1 MACTP
6 ARRPVKPYLEVR
18 GRGTPAPH
26 LRLGRAAEEA
36 AAQFLQTQ
44 GAQVLLRNYRCRCGE
59 LDIVARCGEELA
71 LVEVRSRSSE
81 AFGGAAASVGAGKRR
96 RLTRAAARLLQERP
110 ELARLRVRF
119 DVVVVKDPLG
129 KAPRIEWIK
138 HAFSCAA
145 HRI

>member
-6 ARRPVKPYLEVR
+6 ARRPVKRGLEDR
-18 GRGTPAPH
+18 GGGAPA

-36 AAQFLQTQ
+36 AAQFLKTH

-81 AFGGAAASVGAGKRR
+81 AFGGAAASVDAAKRR
-96 RLTRAAARLLQERP
+96 RLIRAAARLLQERP

-119 DVVVVKDPLG
+119 DVVAVKDPLG
-129 KAPRIEWIK
+129 TAPRIEWIK
-138 HAFSCAA
+138 HAFDCPAG
-145 HRI
+145 RM